1 MVRRVITMI
10 VIKMKAY
17 TYIEKGRFELQG
29 KPKPELQDPK
39 DAIVRVTLSSICSSD
54 LHIKH
59 GSVPRAV
66 PGITVGHEMVGVV
79 EQVGSEVKT
88 VSPGDRVTVNVE
100 TFCGECFF
108 CKNGY
113 VNNCTDPNGGW
124 ALGCRID
131 GGQAEYVRVPYADQ
145 GLNRIPDSVSDKSAL
160 LVGDVLAT
168 GFWAARISEIKED
181 DTVLIIG
188 GGPTGICTLLCVML
202 KNPKKIIL
210 CEKSFQRQAFIKNN
224 YPIVEV
230 VSPEECLN
238 VAKNLERG
246 GADVVIEVA
255 GAEDT
260 FQLAWQCAR
269 PNAIVTV
276 VALYD
281 KPQELPLP
289 DMYGKN
295 LTFKTGG
302 VDGCNCAEILSL
314 IEEGKIDTS
323 PLITHSFPLSRIEE
337 AYRIFEKKEDGVIK
351 VAITI

>member
-1 MVRRVITMI
+1 MLS
-10 VIKMKAY
+10 Y
-17 TYIEKGRFELQG
+17 TYVEQGRFELLE
-29 KPKPELQDPK
+29 KPRPVLQHDR

-66 PGITVGHEMVGVV
+66 PGITVGHEMVGIV
-79 EQVGSEVKT
+79 EEVGSAVTTVKI
-88 VSPGDRVTVNVE
+88 GDRVTVNVE

-108 CKNGY
+108 CQNGW

-145 GLNRIPDSVSDKSAL
+145 GLNKIPDTVTDEQAL
-160 LVGDVLAT
+160 FVGDVLAT
-168 GFWAARISEIKED
+168 GYWAAQISEIKED

-188 GGPTGICTLLCVML
+188 AGPTGICTLQCVRL
-202 KNPKKIIL
+202 KKPKRIIVCDIDERRL
-210 CEKSFQRQAFIKNN
+210 EFVRSH
-224 YPIVEV
+224 YPDVMTT
-230 VSPEECLN
+230 SPNDLRN
-238 VAKNLERG
+238 FVLENSDHG
-246 GADVVIEVA
+246 GADVVLEVA
-255 GAEDT
+255 GSETT
-260 FQLAWQCAR
+260 FRMAWECAR

-281 KPQELPLP
+281 GAQTLPLP

-302 VDGCNCAEILSL
+302 VDGCNCAETLKL
-314 IEEGKIDTS
+314 IEEGKIDTT
-323 PLITHSFPLSRIEE
+323 PLITHRLQLKNIED
-337 AYRIFEKKEDGVIK
+337 AYRVFENRLDDVIK
-351 VAITI
+351 IAIEC